1 MPPHNL
7 QWCLRRATLNCFLQR
22 WQNFTSLSAIQGTK
36 LLSKAENTKDNNNLQ
51 KLLIANSSIMNLSEN
66 LLWLWVDYFFTNV
79 KPHGNGQNIVGC
91 DMLRLYAHIVAC
103 CCMLL
108 GVVVQSLKLV
118 KLLAMANGHNDSQ
131 QCVLGVVGQQCCT
144 HLHGALKI
152 KAIFCERVI
161 YLWGIST
168 LFAIPLSLNL
178 IYSVTKST
186 KGNYQWKDE
195 YLCFFVPLTSCDSCS
210 CTS

>member
-1 MPPHNL
+1 MAVS
-7 QWCLRRATLNCFLQR
+7 R
-22 WQNFTSLSAIQGTK
+22 
-36 LLSKAENTKDNNNLQ
+36 
-51 KLLIANSSIMNLSEN
+51 LLI
-66 LLWLWVDYFFTNV
+66 FFTNV
-79 KPHGNGQNIVGC
+79 KPHGNRQNNVGC
-91 DMLRLYAHIVAC
+91 YMLRLYAHIVAC

-131 QCVLGVVGQQCCT
+131 QRVLGVVGQQCCT
-144 HLHGALKI
+144 HLHALKI